1 MDGARVGER
10 IGLAPLKKLDCL
22 LTDAG
27 DGGICDSVSSVRSDK
42 DGRTSRRPR
51 SSCVDA
57 VDAVSSS
64 PAIGVISSG
73 ICMSSAP
80 PCVSSG
86 ICEAGTG
93 SVRGLGGDE

>member
-1 MDGARVGER
+1 LDGARDGER

-22 LTDAG
+22 IDDAG

-64 PAIGVISSG
+64 PTIGVVSSG
-73 ICMSSAP
+73 MCISSAP
-80 PCVSSG
+80 LCVSSC
-86 ICEAGTG
+86 ICGADTE

>member
-1 MDGARVGER
+1 MDGARDGER

-42 DGRTSRRPR
+42 DGRTSHRPR

-57 VDAVSSS
+57 VDAAYTS

-73 ICMSSAP
+73 VCMSSAP
-80 PCVSSG
+80 PGVSSG
-86 ICEAGTG
+86 ICEAEIE
-93 SVRGLGGDE
+93 SVRVFGGDE